1 MQESLV
7 NVQPAFVADNQP
19 SELAQPSQRALQLH
33 HPSVL
38 AQLLAAFYSFARN
51 SGSDASLSQSTPAPL
66 KVVPLVSMQ
75 LGRSLP
81 SSSAKHPG
89 LLDRLDSVI
98 ISVRALE
105 SWTLAGVHITASG
118 IPLASTTIASRRW
131 RFVPEV
137 EGRSFLYPSEMDR
150 YVWHILPLF
159 SRDTCRINGCT

>member
-89 LLDRLDSVI
+89 LLDRLDSVNNI
-98 ISVRALE
+98 GESVGVVDVGWSAYYRERNSFGVDHNSIA
-105 SWTLAGVHITASG
+105 TLALRAGGRRTEF
-118 IPLASTTIASRRW
+118 PLSVGDGPVRLAHSPP
-131 RFVPEV
+131 F
-137 EGRSFLYPSEMDR
+137 
-150 YVWHILPLF
+150 
-159 SRDTCRINGCT
+159 